1 MSAELNIPSE
11 VRSAGWGEL
20 RAAQSE
26 NAELVQAYG
35 RVLHVVAPLIVAAE
49 LERLADDLTLTQQDM
64 REEDNRT
71 IRSSGLGTGIARLR
85 DRAAELRG
93 ESR

>member
-1 MSAELNIPSE
+1 VSAEVNIPDE
-11 VRSAGWGEL
+11 
-20 RAAQSE
+20 AAE
-26 NAELVQAYG
+26 AFR
-35 RVLHVVAPLIVAAE
+35 RVKFNFGYAPVGSDIDALKAAAPLIVAAE
-49 LERLADDLTLTQQDM
+49 LDRLADDLTLTQQDM